1 MKAVQKRVTD
11 TLLENAQI
19 VVLGRKTYK
28 VAPPTI
34 GTLVMVSEKISELPD
49 FEVET
54 GNILNAVM
62 GNAKDAGAVSEICAM
77 LILGAKRI
85 KGFCG
90 GWRLKR
96 LSRRILLNASPKEV
110 LREIKAV
117 LYGMNLSDFFS
128 LTTFLQG
135 INVTEPT
142 KVEMPTE
149 ATVSGQ

>member
-1 MKAVQKRVTD
+1 MKAVQKRVAD
-11 TLLENAQI
+11 TLLENAQA
-19 VVLGRKTYK
+19 VMLGGKRYK

-34 GTLVMVSEKISELPD
+34 GTLVMVSEKIAELPD
-49 FEVET
+49 FDT
-54 GNILNAVM
+54 GTQNVLGSVVS
-62 GNAKDAGAVSEICAM
+62 NAKDAAAISEVCAI

-90 GWRLKR
+90 AWRLRR
-96 LSRRILLNASPKEV
+96 LSRKILLNASPKDV

-117 LYGMNLSDFFS
+117 IYGMNLSDFFS

-142 KVEMPTE
+142 KVETE